1 MNEGF
6 DFSDDA
12 SVEQLTGVIERIA
25 FHNDENGFSVLK
37 VKLPTEEEAVTVVG
51 AVALAKCGD
60 HVEATGVWINN
71 KVYGLQLKAEQIRI
85 VPPATLEGVERYLC
99 SGMIPGIGEHF
110 AELLIRAFGADVFD
124 VIENH
129 PKRLA
134 EVQGIGPKRAT
145 KIIES
150 WDEQRAARDVMVFLQ
165 SHGIGPARAVRIYK
179 TYGDQAVERIME
191 NPYRLASD
199 IHGVGFKLADQLAL
213 SLGLPEE
220 SVLRARAGVIH
231 QLKQLALRGHCAAF
245 QAPLV
250 DDLVKLLNVSESKII
265 EAIELEVRAGLLVKE
280 TLPEGALFFLSTYH
294 AAETGIADKFLK
306 LTQGQPSWF
315 GLELESELTKV
326 EKETGLA
333 LSSSQA
339 EAVKTVL
346 TAKVSVITGGPGV
359 GKTTVV
365 NSIIKLVRAHGTRVC
380 LCAPTGRAAKRL
392 SETTGLEAKTVHR
405 LLEFDPHSQGFK
417 LGQHQPLETDLVV
430 VDEAS
435 MVDLELMYALVSAIP
450 QEAALLL
457 IGDQDQ
463 LPSVGPGAILADI
476 IQSNCIPT
484 VCLTEIFRQAKTSNI
499 IVNAHRINHGEMLLE
514 PKAGVPLDDFYF
526 IACKTPEQ
534 IHDKLLTVVTS
545 RIPERFGFHPIQDI
559 QVLTPMNKGGLGTRS
574 LNVELQ
580 KRLNQ
585 NKGPV
590 ISRQGINYA
599 LGDKV
604 IQTVNNYDKA
614 VFNGDI
620 GFIEHIN
627 AADRILSVNFDGQG
641 VEYTSTELTELSL
654 AYATTIHKSQGSE
667 YPAVV
672 VLLSTQHYTLLERNL
687 LYTAVT
693 RGKELVV
700 VIAQPRALEL
710 AIGNVRVSSRVTRLA
725 ERLTSR

>member
-1 MNEGF
+1 MEKEL
-6 DFSDDA
+6 DFSDDVA
-12 SVEQLTGVIERIA
+12 VERLTGVIERIA

-37 VKLPTEEEAVTVVG
+37 VKLLTQDEAVTVIG
-51 AVALAKCGD
+51 AVALARCGD

-71 KVYGLQLKAEQIRI
+71 KVHGIQLKADQIRI

-99 SGMIPGIGEHF
+99 SGMIPGVGEHF
-110 AELLIRAFGADVFD
+110 ANLMIRAFGADVFD
-124 VIENH
+124 VIENQ

-134 EVQGIGPKRAT
+134 EVQGIGPKRA
-145 KIIES
+145 KQIIDS

-179 TYGDQAVERIME
+179 TYGDQAMERIME
-191 NPYRLASD
+191 NPYRLALD
-199 IHGVGFKLADQLAL
+199 IHGVGFKIADQLAL

-220 SVLRARAGVIH
+220 SVMRARAGVIH
-231 QLKQLALRGHCAAF
+231 QLKQLALRGHCAAH
-245 QAPLV
+245 QDSLV
-250 DDLVKLLNVSESKII
+250 DDIVKLLNISAKKVE
-265 EAIELEVRAGLLVKE
+265 EAIELEVHSGLLVKE
-280 TLPEGALFFLSTYH
+280 TLPEGDLFFLSTYH
-294 AAETGIADKFLK
+294 AAEKGIADRLLK
-306 LTQGQPSWF
+306 LAQGKPSWVD
-315 GLELESELTKV
+315 LELAVELTKV
-326 EKETGLA
+326 EKLTGLV
-333 LSSSQA
+333 LSSSQTL
-339 EAVKTVL
+339 AVETVL
-346 TAKVSVITGGPGV
+346 SAKVSIITGGPGV

-365 NSIIKLVRAHGTRVC
+365 NSIIKLVRAYGTRVC

-405 LLEFDPHSQGFK
+405 LLEFDPHSKGFK

-435 MVDLELMYALVSAIP
+435 MVDLELMYALVAAIP
-450 QEAALLL
+450 ENAALLL

-476 IQSNCIPT
+476 IQSQRFPT
-484 VCLTEIFRQAKTSNI
+484 VCLSEIFRQAKTSNI
-499 IVNAHRINHGEMLLE
+499 IVNAHRINQGEMLLE
-514 PKAGVPLDDFYF
+514 PEAGAPLDDFYF
-526 IACKTPEQ
+526 IACQTPEQ
-534 IHDKLLTVVTS
+534 IHDKLLTVVTA
-545 RIPERFGFHPIQDI
+545 RIPERFGFHPIQDV

-580 KRLNQ
+580 KKLNQ

-590 ISRQGINYA
+590 ISRQGMNYA

-620 GFIEHIN
+620 GFIEYVN
-627 AADRILSVNFDGQG
+627 AADRILSVNFDGQC
-641 VEYTSTELTELSL
+641 VEYPAADLAELTL

-693 RGKELVV
+693 RGKKLVV
-700 VIAQPRALEL
+700 VIAQSRALAL

-725 ERLTSR
+725 ERLK